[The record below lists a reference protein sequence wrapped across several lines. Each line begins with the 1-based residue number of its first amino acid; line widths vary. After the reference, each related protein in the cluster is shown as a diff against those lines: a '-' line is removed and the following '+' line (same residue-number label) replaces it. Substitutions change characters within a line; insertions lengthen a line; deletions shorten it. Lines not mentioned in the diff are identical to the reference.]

1 MDRRIKIVAIV
12 TTLLVVVAGTV
23 ENNSGNCNNLGGNWY
38 YEETPSPGVT
48 CPGNFQYR
56 WFRKNHNLV
65 LNFHKGLPYMTSSQ
79 MGEGGVQNCP
89 QVADTQYLN
98 FTHRGEG
105 VKIPNNLWM
114 SNMEDS

>member
-56 WFRKNHNLV
+56 WFRHNHNLV
-65 LNFHKGLPYMTSSQ
+65 PVTWNIISLRGLPYLT
-79 MGEGGVQNCP
+79 P
-89 QVADTQYLN
+89 P
-98 FTHRGEG
+98 HRGEEG
-105 VKIPNNLWM
+105 
-114 SNMEDS
+114 